1 MRCLKGTKYL
11 GILFERKQGPE
22 SVVGYVYSDFAGDMD
37 KRKST
42 TGYVYT
48 LASGSISWR
57 LVLQS
62 TIALSTIEAE
72 YMALTEAS
80 KEAIWLR
87 GLVNEIGIKQESIL
101 IHCDSQSTVC
111 LAKN

>member
-1 MRCLKGTKYL
+1 M
-11 GILFERKQGPE
+11 
-22 SVVGYVYSDFAGDMD
+22 GYVDSDFARDLD
-37 KRKST
+37 KRRST

-48 LASGSISWR
+48 LASGPISWR
-57 LVLQS
+57 SVLQS
-62 TIALSTIEAE
+62 TTALSTTEAE
-72 YMALTEAS
+72 YMALAEAS
-80 KEAIWLR
+80 REAIWLR